1 MKYGKVIV
9 CTFLAAI
16 FVMLGLNMMMTLA
29 RRDAEARTNHIYVE
43 LLKGEAR
50 ATIPGVTPEVFE
62 QLQAQSATFGP
73 VRSFRISDC
82 ITQITTLPSICSV
95 YVSRERGNSVE
106 KFYWYG
112 DRCLRFVAE
121 PDK

>member
-9 CTFLAAI
+9 CSFLVAS
-16 FVMLGLNMMMTLA
+16 FVFLGLNLMMTQA
-29 RRDAEARTNHIYVE
+29 RRDAEARTNHIYTE
-43 LLKGEAR
+43 LMTGEAR
-50 ATIPGVTPEVFE
+50 ATIPGVTPAVLE
-62 QLQAQSATFGP
+62 QLQAQTATFGP
-73 VRSFRISDC
+73 VRSFRTSDC

-95 YVSRERGNSVE
+95 YVSRERGNSIE

-112 DRCLRFVAE
+112 DRCLRFVTG

>member
-9 CTFLAAI
+9 CSFLVAS
-16 FVMLGLNMMMTLA
+16 FVFLGLNIMMTRA
-29 RRDAEARTNHIYVE
+29 RRDAEARTNHIYME
-43 LLKGEAR
+43 LLKGETR

-73 VRSFRISDC
+73 VRSFRISGC
-82 ITQITTLPSICSV
+82 ITQVTTRPSICSV
-95 YVSRERGNSVE
+95 YVSRERGNSIE

-112 DRCLRFVAE
+112 DRCLRFVTG